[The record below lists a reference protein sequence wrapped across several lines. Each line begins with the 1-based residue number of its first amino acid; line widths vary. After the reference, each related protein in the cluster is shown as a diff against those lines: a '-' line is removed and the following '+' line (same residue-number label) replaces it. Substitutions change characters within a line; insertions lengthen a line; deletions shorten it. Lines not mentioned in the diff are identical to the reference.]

1 MGSQQWLPNSPQ
13 ADAGPAAY
21 TNSKPQRWC
30 IRFSPAAAPQKHS
43 AGTSTTRILSLQTPQ
58 AHSSGCQIR
67 LRLMPDLQH
76 TPIQSHRDGALGSH
90 LQQLRRSTLQGP
102 VLPEY
107 SPSRH
112 HEHTTMAAN
121 RERSTW
127 KWREDASDK
136 SAGCHG

>member
-1 MGSQQWLPNSPQ
+1 MLIQNIAVSLLVSSRIIEFMRPQ
-13 ADAGPAAY
+13 IAVCSFLELY
-21 TNSKPQRWC
+21 LK
-30 IRFSPAAAPQKHS
+30 
-43 AGTSTTRILSLQTPQ
+43 LSSMYLSSNIIW

-107 SPSRH
+107 SPLRTH